1 MIQTRKIHHFLA
13 VAEHLNFTAAATQL
27 NISQPALSRS
37 IKQLEEGLGVPLLE
51 RLPTG
56 VVLTRYG
63 EILARRSRLMQLDA
77 EHTLAEIAALKT
89 GSGGKLRIGA
99 GPLWAK
105 VYLPPA
111 VVALQKQHSGYQVEI
126 TSGVIDTL
134 VPEILA
140 GQIETFCSSLDF
152 PNHHEL
158 EKVHL
163 VDVSHVAVARE
174 GHPLHKNTSVKAEH
188 LVDFPWITM
197 KADYIG
203 RNRLGSFFVSQN
215 LEPPRPSIIAGPGI
229 LNLDILR
236 HADYLTTIP
245 KAMLPYARS
254 VGVEKVNI
262 DSNFWDSSAG
272 LVYRKSNMPLPILTS
287 LISILRSQIAQ
298 QPDL

>member
-1 MIQTRKIHHFLA
+1 MIQSRKINHFLA

-63 EILARRSRLMQLDA
+63 EILARRARLIKLDA
-77 EHTLAEIAALKT
+77 EHTLSEISALKT

-99 GPLWAK
+99 GPLWAT

-111 VVALQKQHSGYQVEI
+111 IAALQRQHPGYQVAI

-134 VPEILA
+134 VPTILA
-140 GQIETFCSSLDF
+140 GQIDTFCSSLDF
-152 PNHHEL
+152 PDHPEL

-163 VDVSHVAVARE
+163 VDVSHVVVARNE
-174 GHPLHKNTSVKAEH
+174 HPLHEKDFVAPEE
-188 LVDFPWITM
+188 LIDFPWITM
-197 KADYIG
+197 KADYVG
-203 RNRLGSFFVSQN
+203 RNRIGSYFVSHS
-215 LEPPRPSIIAGPGI
+215 LEPPRASIVVGPGI
-229 LNLDILR
+229 HSLDILH

-245 KAMLPYARS
+245 AAMLPVARI
-254 VGVEKVNI
+254 VGVNRINI
-262 DSNFWDSSAG
+262 DGKFWDSPAG
-272 LVYRKSNMPLPILTS
+272 LVYRKSNVPLPIISS
-287 LISILRSQIAQ
+287 LVAILRTLTNQ
-298 QPDL
+298 D